1 MRIDDLKEK
10 YSPIARLNLL
20 PPTFTARV
28 ESIEEKEDAKFPT
41 YQALYIRA
49 RLTNQKLIE
58 AVRGSVV
65 IQKFRPMHQAELL
78 IPAMEKLGIRDTDDL
93 IGKTFVFSAKKPS
106 FDGSNPRWVP
116 TEVDGKQAHG
126 KSTKKSANN

>member
-1 MRIDDLKEK
+1 MRIDEMKEK
-10 YSPIARLNLL
+10 YSPIARLDKL
-20 PPTFTARV
+20 PPTFTATV
-28 ESIEEKEDAKFPT
+28 ENIEEKKDAKFPS
-41 YQALYIRA
+41 YDALYIRA

-78 IPAMEKLGIRDTDDL
+78 IPAMEKLGIRDTNDL
-93 IGKTFVFSAKKPS
+93 IGKTFVFNAQKPS

-116 TEVDGKQAHG
+116 VGVPNGKRG

>member
-1 MRIDDLKEK
+1 MRIDDLRER
-10 YSPIARLNLL
+10 YAPIARLDKL

-28 ESIEEKEDAKFPT
+28 ENIEEKKDAKFPT
-41 YQALYIRA
+41 YDALYIRA

-58 AVRGSVV
+58 AVGGSVV

-78 IPAMEKLGIRDTDDL
+78 IPAMEKLGIKDTDDL
-93 IGKTFVFSAKKPS
+93 IGRTFVFNAQKPS

-116 TEVDGKQAHG
+116 VGIPNGKRG

>member
-1 MRIDDLKEK
+1 MRIDDLKER
-10 YSPIARLNLL
+10 YSPIARLDKL

-28 ESIEEKEDAKFPT
+28 ENIEEKEDAKFPT
-41 YQALYIRA
+41 YDALYIRA

-58 AVRGSVV
+58 AVGGSVV

-78 IPAMEKLGIRDTDDL
+78 IPAMEKLGIRDTNDL
-93 IGKTFVFSAKKPS
+93 IGKTFVFNAQKPS

-116 TEVDGKQAHG
+116 VGVPNGKHG

>member
-1 MRIDDLKEK
+1 MKIDDLKER

-20 PPTFTARV
+20 PPTFTATV
-28 ESIEEKEDAKFPT
+28 ESVEEKEDTKFPS
-41 YQALYIRA
+41 YDALYIRA
-49 RLTNQKLIE
+49 RLTNPKLIE
-58 AVRGSVV
+58 AVKGSVV

-93 IGKTFVFSAKKPS
+93 IGRTFVFTAQKPS

-116 TEVDGKQAHG
+116 TEVDGKHR
-126 KSTKKSANN
+126 KSTKKNN

>member
-20 PPTFTARV
+20 PPTFTATV
-28 ESIEEKEDAKFPT
+28 ESVEEKEDTKFPG
-41 YQALYIRA
+41 YDALYIRA

-58 AVRGSVV
+58 SVKGNVV

-78 IPAMEKLGIRDTDDL
+78 IPAMEKLGITDTDEL
-93 IGKTFVFSAKKPS
+93 LGKTFVFSAQRPS

-116 TEVDGKQAHG
+116 TEVDGKRG
-126 KSTKKSANN
+126 KSAKKSAN

>member
-10 YSPIARLNLL
+10 YSPIARLDKL

-28 ESIEEKEDAKFPT
+28 ENIEEKEDAKFPT
-41 YQALYIRA
+41 YDALYIRA

-58 AVRGSVV
+58 AVGGSVV

-78 IPAMEKLGIRDTDDL
+78 IPAMEKLGIQDTVYM

-116 TEVDGKQAHG
+116 TEVDGKHG

>member
-1 MRIDDLKEK
+1 MKIDDLRER
-10 YSPIARLNLL
+10 YAPIARLDKL

-28 ESIEEKEDAKFPT
+28 ENIEEKEDAKFPT
-41 YQALYIRA
+41 YDALYIRA
-49 RLTNQKLIE
+49 RLTNQKLID
-58 AVRGSVV
+58 AVGGSVV

-93 IGKTFVFSAKKPS
+93 IGKTFTFESQTPS
-106 FDGSNPRWVP
+106 FGGSNPRWVP
-116 TEVDGKQAHG
+116 VGVPNDKRG

>member
-10 YSPIARLNLL
+10 YSPIARLDKL

-28 ESIEEKEDAKFPT
+28 ENIEEKEDAKFPT
-41 YQALYIRA
+41 YDALYIRA

-58 AVRGSVV
+58 AVGGSVV

-93 IGKTFVFSAKKPS
+93 IGKTFVFSAQKPS

-116 TEVDGKQAHG
+116 VGVPNGKRG

>member
-1 MRIDDLKEK
+1 MRIDEMKEK
-10 YSPIARLNLL
+10 YSPIARLDKL
-20 PPTFTARV
+20 PPTFTATV
-28 ESIEEKEDAKFPT
+28 ENIEEKKDTKFPS
-41 YQALYIRA
+41 YDALYIRA

-78 IPAMEKLGIRDTDDL
+78 IPAMEKLGIRDTNDL
-93 IGKTFVFSAKKPS
+93 IGKTFVFNAQKPS

-116 TEVDGKQAHG
+116 VGVPNGKRG

>member
-1 MRIDDLKEK
+1 MKIDDLRER
-10 YSPIARLNLL
+10 YAPIARLDKL
-20 PPTFTARV
+20 PPTFTATV
-28 ESIEEKEDAKFPT
+28 ESIEEKKDAKFPT
-41 YQALYIRA
+41 YDALYIRA

-93 IGKTFVFSAKKPS
+93 IGKTFTFESQSPS
-106 FDGSNPRWVP
+106 FGGSNPRWVP
-116 TEVDGKQAHG
+116 VGVPNGKRG

>member
-1 MRIDDLKEK
+1 MKIDDLKER

-20 PPTFTARV
+20 PPTFTATV
-28 ESIEEKEDAKFPT
+28 ESIEEKEDTKFPG
-41 YQALYIRA
+41 YDALYIRA

-58 AVRGSVV
+58 SVNGSVV
-65 IQKFRPMHQAELL
+65 VQKFRPMHQAELL

-93 IGKTFVFSAKKPS
+93 IGRTFVFTAQKPS

-116 TEVDGKQAHG
+116 VALDGKRG
-126 KSTKKSANN
+126 KSTKKNN